1 MKKILGI
8 IALSL
13 LLSGNA
19 YADDISDF
27 QIEGISIGDSLLD
40 YFSKREIK
48 KSPKSK
54 QYKDKKYVTATFYDF
69 NSKLYDAINLSF
81 QKSDKQYTIEGISGT
96 KNYNNKIDKCYKKQ
110 NEVFNELKTLFRNT
124 ENAENQLRKVRWS
137 KTATKNQSY
146 MRFKDGSFA
155 GVQCLKFG
163 KEDKKKH
170 NIKDVMR
177 VSLFT
182 EEFNYWLINI
192 AFK

>member
-1 MKKILGI
+1 MKK
-8 IALSL
+8 L
-13 LLSGNA
+13 LLILILTYSFQSWTK
-19 YADDISDF
+19 ADDISDF
-27 QIEGISIGDSLLD
+27 QIEGISIGDSVLD
-40 YFSKREIK
+40 FFSKREIK
-48 KSPKSK
+48 KSIKSK
-54 QYKDKKYVTATFYDF
+54 YKDKKYITAAFYDV
-69 NSKLYDAINLSF
+69 NSKLYDAINLRV
-81 QKSDKQYTIEGISGT
+81 QKNDKQYIIEGISGA
-96 KNYNNKIDKCYKKQ
+96 KFYNNKIDKCYKKQ
-110 NEVFNELKTLFRNT
+110 NEVFNELKTLFKNT

-155 GVQCLKFG
+155 GVQCFKYG

-182 EEFNYWLINI
+182 EEYNYWLINI